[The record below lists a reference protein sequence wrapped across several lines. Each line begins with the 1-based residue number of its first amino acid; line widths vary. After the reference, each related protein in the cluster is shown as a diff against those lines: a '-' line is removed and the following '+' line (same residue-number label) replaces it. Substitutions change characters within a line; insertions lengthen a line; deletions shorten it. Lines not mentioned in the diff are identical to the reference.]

1 MKTITRRVKYLNVV
15 YYKYISYGSFNTA
28 RHDTTPAN
36 WTLYG
41 PLVYTNKSP
50 NSCTQ
55 TMSAGSN
62 FMLLEVCTAVFCVFS
77 AIPSGKSM
85 INTSYLAELHI
96 FPQSSQFPHI

>member
-1 MKTITRRVKYLNVV
+1 V
-15 YYKYISYGSFNTA
+15 YYKYISYGSFNTT
-28 RHDTTPAN
+28 RHDICEPDFVR
-36 WTLYG
+36 
-41 PLVYTNKSP
+41 PLSIHKSP

-62 FMLLEVCTAVFCVFS
+62 FMLLEVRTAVFCVFS

-96 FPQSSQFPHI
+96 FPQSSQFPHIQ